1 MDALQRYLPL
11 IGRICM
17 AWLFVPAGWG
27 KIAGF
32 SGTAAYVA
40 SAGLPFPPLMTAIA
54 IVIEI
59 GAGLMLLVGYKARWA
74 AAALALF
81 TIVAAFGFHHYWS
94 MPPEQVAMQKIN
106 FNKNVAIFGGLLFI
120 VAFGA
125 GRFSFDE
132 NRTATLQTAPV
143 R

>member
-40 SAGLPFPPLMTAIA
+40 SAGLPLPPLMTAIA

>member
-1 MDALQRYLPL
+1 MDALQKYLPL
-11 IGRICM
+11 IGRICV

-54 IVIEI
+54 IAIEI
-59 GAGLMLLVGYKARWA
+59 VAGLMLLVGYKARWA

-81 TIVAAFGFHHYWS
+81 TVVAAFGFHNYWS
-94 MPPEQVAMQKIN
+94 KPPEQVAMQKIN
-106 FNKNVAIFGGLLFI
+106 FDKNIAIFGGLLFI
-120 VAFGA
+120 IAFGA

-132 NRTATLQTAPV
+132 NRAGSLQTAPV